1 MMNPLRFVR
10 SLVVQV
16 GLVFFGAV
24 LVSPHADAAD
34 GGKIPQPLQPWQGWA
49 LWGKEAVDCPASYVD
64 GKSPICFWPSRL
76 NLVVEPTVGRFSMEV
91 AVFAETW
98 VPLPGGSDL
107 WPLEVKVNGQPVPV
121 VARGDRPAIRL
132 PVGNARLEGIFR
144 WSEIPQSVAVPPE
157 IGLLALTLN
166 GQPVESPA
174 WDAQGAV
181 WLKREATTEET
192 DKNFLAVKV
201 YAMLE
206 DGIPLWWRSE
216 VELIVSGKSREEDIG
231 SVLPQGWKLAEVSS
245 PIPVAVDE
253 DGRMKAQVRAG
264 KWKIQL
270 AAFRLDNPTAFR
282 FAEAAKPAVDEEL
295 VAFQAKPDFRM
306 VDIMGAP
313 SIDVSQTVFPAQW
326 ASLPVYRWDTATEFR
341 IEERMRGMGA
351 KKPENLRITRQWWLD
366 ESGRGL
372 TFRDEIG
379 GKMQQIWRLDAAG
392 GQDLGSVRN
401 AGQGQ
406 LITRNPQTGAP
417 GVEIRT
423 RDIQLEATG
432 RVNELK
438 KLSATGW
445 QADADDLRVTLNLPP
460 GWRLFA
466 LFGADWVKGDW
477 LTAWTLLDIF
487 LLLVFTFAVFRIWG
501 MIPAVLA
508 FLAFGLSYHEAGA
521 PRYLWL
527 ALLVPLALLRVVPAG
542 GVQHALGV
550 LKWLVI
556 FALVLVLVPFLT
568 GQVQQALY
576 PQMEGLNY
584 EISQQDISYEL
595 PVSDRSMENTDG
607 LVTKEYKVPP
617 NFLPQSSNVDAVSAG
632 IGSSISAR
640 SGAQEYLEA
649 QGVTFPPGSSA
660 YFLAGSGK
668 IIVRNTT
675 DGLGLIDSLVEPL
688 GALPDQ
694 SQNNLAYDT
703 KARIQTGPGV
713 PDWTWRSVSFGW
725 NGPVAATQEVH
736 PILIP
741 IWLERGISVVRVVL
755 LLSLAAILLS
765 AHRWRA
771 VLFGKATR
779 VAALA
784 LVLLASGGSSALAQF
799 PDQEMLNTLR
809 DRLLEKSDAFP
820 NASDMPSVTLTLQ
833 GRKLIMEAEI
843 HAAARCAVPLPGRLP
858 TWSPIAVQVDGKPEA
873 ALRRDEGY
881 LWLVLPEGVHRV
893 RVEGLLSDA
902 TEWEWTF
909 LLKPHRVVINAPD
922 WTFSGV
928 KPDGVPEQ
936 QVFFALKQKATSG
949 QASYERQ
956 DYQTVAVVDRHIE
969 LGLVWQVRTTVTR
982 LSPAGKAVSLRI
994 PLLPGEN
1001 VLTGSVVPQDG
1012 FVEVRLGAHEP
1023 SFSWES
1029 ELSVT
1034 NDLKL
1039 ATKPSDSWVERWRL
1053 VASPVWNVGM
1063 SGLVPIFEPADPD
1076 LVPVWHPWPGEGVDL
1091 TMSRP
1096 EAIAGATVTVNKA
1109 HQEISLGQRQRVSKL
1124 DLSLRCSLGED
1135 FLVELPS
1142 AAEVTSLKHND
1153 QDIPVRKDG
1162 GKLVVPLR
1170 PGEQIISIG
1179 WKEDMPLGFEAKV
1192 GAVKLPVESAN
1203 ITTEINVPDNRW
1215 VLGTYGPLRGPA
1227 VQFWS
1232 VLVCALLAALI
1243 LGRLG
1248 FSPLRVTAW
1257 MLLVIGLTQIPLPF
1271 ALVVVGWL
1279 FLLEARGS
1287 ETYQRLA
1294 PVLYNLSQL
1303 VIVGVTVIALC
1314 ILIAVVGEGLLGNP
1328 EMFIRG
1334 NGSGRSLLRWYEAR
1348 SSGTLPQPGCFSVS
1362 IWWYRLL
1369 MLAWAL
1375 WLAASLIGWLR
1386 WGWTQLGQ
1394 GGFIRRGN
1402 QTPPPLK

>member
-1 MMNPLRFVR
+1 MMNPFCFVR
-10 SLVVQV
+10 SLVFKI
-16 GLVFFGAV
+16 GLACCGVALGAS
-24 LVSPHADAAD
+24 LTQGADI
-34 GGKIPQPLQPWQGWA
+34 GKIPTPLQPWEGWV
-49 LWGKEAVDCPASYVD
+49 LWGKEAESSPSSYLD
-64 GKSPICFWPSRL
+64 GKTPISFWPSRL
-76 NLVVEPTVGRFSMEV
+76 SLVVEPSAGRFDMEV
-91 AVFAETW
+91 AVYAESW
-98 VPLPGGSDL
+98 VPLPGGRDL

-121 VARGDRPAIRL
+121 LMRDDRPAIRL
-132 PVGNARLEGIFR
+132 PIGTARLEGVFR
-144 WSEIPQSVAVPPE
+144 WSEIPQSVPVPRE

-174 WDAQGAV
+174 WDAQGGV

-206 DGIPLWWRSE
+206 DGIPLWWYSE
-216 VELIVSGKSREEDIG
+216 IELVVSGKSREEDIG
-231 SVLPQGWKLAEVSS
+231 SVLPQGWKLAEVNS

-253 DGRMKAQVRAG
+253 DGRLKAQVRAG
-264 KWKIQL
+264 KWKIRL
-270 AAFRLDNPTAFR
+270 AAFRLDNPTSIR
-282 FAEAAKPAVDEEL
+282 FAEGAKPAVTDEL
-295 VAFQAKPDFRM
+295 VAFQAAPDFRM
-306 VDIMGAP
+306 VDIMGPP
-313 SIDVSQTVFPAQW
+313 SVDVSQTVFPEQW
-326 ASLPVYRWDTATEFR
+326 ATLPVYRWDTATEFR
-341 IEERMRGMGA
+341 IEERMRGMGT
-351 KKPENLRITRQWWLD
+351 KKPESLKITRQWWLD

-372 TFRDEIG
+372 TFRDEISG
-379 GKMQQIWRLDAAG
+379 VMQQIWRLDAAR
-392 GQDLGSVRN
+392 GQDLGSVRSN
-401 AGQGQ
+401 GEGQ
-406 LITRNPQTGAP
+406 LITRSPQNGAP

-423 RDIQLEATG
+423 RNLQLEATG

-438 KLSATGW
+438 ELSATGW
-445 QADADDLRVTLNLPP
+445 QADADNLGVTLNLPP

-466 LFGADWVKGDW
+466 LFGPDWVKGDW

-501 MIPAVLA
+501 VLPAIIA
-508 FLAFGLSYHEAGA
+508 FLAFSLSYHEVGA

-542 GVQHALGV
+542 GAHSALAF
-550 LKWLVI
+550 LKWLVT
-556 FALVLVLVPFLT
+556 FALVLVLVPFVVQ
-568 GQVQQALY
+568 QVQQALY
-576 PQMEGLNY
+576 PQMEALG
-584 EISQQDISYEL
+584 D
-595 PVSDRSMENTDG
+595 
-607 LVTKEYKVPP
+607 
-617 NFLPQSSNVDAVSAG
+617 SAG
-632 IGSSISAR
+632 HTASFSASDYANQSLNAIASSRSDSSYPSAP
-640 SGAQEYLEA
+640 AKA
-649 QGVTFPPGSSA
+649 A
-660 YFLAGSGK
+660 KGK
-668 IIVRNTT
+668 
-675 DGLGLIDSLVEPL
+675 SE
-688 GALPDQ
+688 
-694 SQNNLAYDT
+694 NNLAYDT

-713 PDWTWRSVSFGW
+713 PDWAWRSVSFGW
-725 NGPVAATQEVH
+725 DGPVTATQDVS
-736 PILIP
+736 PIFIP
-741 IWLERGISVVRVVL
+741 VWLERCLSVLRVVL
-755 LLSLAAILLS
+755 LLALAAILLS
-765 AHRWRA
+765 ANRWRA
-771 VLFGKATR
+771 VLFGKVPKA
-779 VAALA
+779 AALA
-784 LVLLASGGSSALAQF
+784 LVLLAGGNSSALAQF

-820 NASDMPSVTLTLQ
+820 NAADISSVTLTLT
-833 GRKLIMEAEI
+833 GRKLVMDAEI
-843 HAAARCAVPLPGRLP
+843 HVAARCAVPLPGRLP
-858 TWSPIAVQVDGKPEA
+858 TWSPIGVQVAGRPEPA
-873 ALRRDEGY
+873 ALRRDDGY

-909 LLKPHRVVINAPD
+909 LLKPHRVTINAPD

-949 QASYERQ
+949 QASYDRQ
-956 DYQTVAVVDRHIE
+956 DYQTVAVVERNIE

-1001 VLTGSVVPQDG
+1001 VLTGSIVPDGG

-1039 ATKPSDSWVERWRL
+1039 ASKATDSWVERWRL

-1063 SGLVPIFEPADPD
+1063 SGLVPIFEPNDPE

-1091 TMSRP
+1091 TISRP
-1096 EAIAGATVTVNKA
+1096 EAIAGSTVTVNKA
-1109 HQEISLGQRQRVSKL
+1109 NHEISLGQRQRTSKL

-1135 FLVELPS
+1135 FLVELPGS
-1142 AAEVTSLKHND
+1142 AEITSLKHNE

-1162 GKLVVPLR
+1162 GKLVIPLR
-1170 PGEQIISIG
+1170 PGEQTISIG
-1179 WKEDMPLGFEAKV
+1179 WKENLPLDFEAKI
-1192 GAVKLPVESAN
+1192 GTVKLPVESAN

-1232 VLVCALLAALI
+1232 VLVCALLAAFI

-1248 FSPLRVTAW
+1248 CSPLRTTAW
-1257 MLLVIGLTQIPLPF
+1257 MLLVIGLTQIPLPL
-1271 ALVVVGWL
+1271 ALVVIGWL
-1279 FLLEARGS
+1279 FLLEARGG

-1303 VIVGVTVIALC
+1303 IIVGVTIVAIC

-1328 EMFIRG
+1328 EMFIQG
-1334 NGSGRSLLRWYEAR
+1334 NGSWRSQLICYEAR
-1348 SSGTLPQPGCFSVS
+1348 SGGVLPQPGCFSVS

-1369 MLAWAL
+1369 MLGWAL
-1375 WLAASLIGWLR
+1375 WLAASLIKWLR
-1386 WGWTQLGQ
+1386 HGWMQFGK
-1394 GGFIRRGN
+1394 GGFIRRGDPA
-1402 QTPPPLK
+1402 TPPPLK